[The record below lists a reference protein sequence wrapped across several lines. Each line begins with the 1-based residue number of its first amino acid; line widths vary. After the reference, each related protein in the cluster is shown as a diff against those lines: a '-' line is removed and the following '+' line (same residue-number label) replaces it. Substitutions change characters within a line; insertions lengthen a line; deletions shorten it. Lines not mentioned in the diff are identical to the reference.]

1 MDEESKYCSNLER
14 VYVHEVYEKISS
26 KYDELLN
33 LSQRSAFERLH
44 IWHDHSENDPNKQI
58 DSPSNTAESLR
69 EAFKDSKNNKLNS
82 ADLNGSLND
91 DFKTPS
97 AFKCNIWPKVKK
109 FLLNIEPYS
118 LIGKN
123 YIQIFIRY
131 NFSVFINA

>member
-1 MDEESKYCSNLER
+1 MNEEEKYCSNLER

-44 IWHDHSENDPNKQI
+44 VSPGHPAADGRSEPQSLAANKA
-58 DSPSNTAESLR
+58 DALR
-69 EAFKDSKNNKLNS
+69 EAFKESRRSKSSKNEQL
-82 ADLNGSLND
+82 
-91 DFKTPS
+91 KTSS

-118 LIGKN
+118 LIGKH
-123 YIQIFIRY
+123 
-131 NFSVFINA
+131 VFFV